1 MKGKY
6 REKERRESVVGE
18 CYMVVGMQKKR
29 RVWIQSMVGRGEK
42 WGGGDERE
50 REKKAWLS

>member
-1 MKGKY
+1 M
-6 REKERRESVVGE
+6 VGE
-18 CYMVVGMQKKR
+18 CYMRVWRWECGRGVLVEMRKKR

-42 WGGGDERE
+42 WDGGDERE